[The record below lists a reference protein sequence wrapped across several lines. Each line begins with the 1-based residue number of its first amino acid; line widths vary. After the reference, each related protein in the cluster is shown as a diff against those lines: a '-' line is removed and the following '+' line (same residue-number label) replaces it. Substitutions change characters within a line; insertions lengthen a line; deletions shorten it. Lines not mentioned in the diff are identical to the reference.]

1 MKKNLLVL
9 VFFIFFVNE
18 MSAVTGYAYRIS
30 FSNKTGSL
38 TIADSLQFLSQK
50 SLLRRSN
57 QQILLEYPDLP
68 LVQQYIDSVYQ
79 IIEGKKLHNKS
90 KWFNQVVII
99 VDDTT
104 KMQLLSQVS
113 FVQSYKL
120 VAIYSNWVAKPN
132 FEQQTEQNI
141 NKFPET
147 YPLLQKTTGDPAYY
161 GTSFQQ
167 INLHN
172 GDILHD
178 QGFRGQNMTIAVL
191 DAGFKSVKQGLPFD
205 SMHLQNRLLA
215 TWNFVKDSDDVYELN
230 NNHGTNV
237 LGCLTGII
245 KDKYVGTA
253 PNANYYLFMTEDVG
267 SEQPIEEDNWI
278 SALEYADSAGVDI
291 FNSSLGYYD
300 FDAPFQDFTYS
311 DLNGKNTLMAKA
323 CNKAAKTGMIPIVS
337 QGNEGTSAFV
347 YLTNPADA
355 DSAYSVGMVDGSGIW
370 CGSGYGPNS
379 SNKTKPDG
387 VALGCNAMVVNSNDQ
402 VATSNGSSFAAP
414 ILCGLVACF
423 WQKFPQL
430 KWFEILDYIRASSD
444 RYTSPNNTHGFGI
457 PDFSKA
463 SQLILTF
470 NQTDETLD
478 GLKIYPNPS
487 NDGIFYIKNDN
498 TESPFSYS
506 IFDIQGRVLSV
517 NKNCSKS
524 VLKIRDLEQF
534 SNGNYIIKIEKDNKI
549 TSKSILIQK

>member
-1 MKKNLLVL
+1 MKKIFILI
-9 VFFIFFVNE
+9 FSIFIFNE
-18 MSAVTGYAYRIS
+18 VSAVTGYAYRIS
-30 FSNKTGSL
+30 FTNKTGSL
-38 TIADSLQFLSQK
+38 TFADSSQFLSPK
-50 SLLRRSN
+50 SLLRRSK
-57 QQILLEYPDLP
+57 QQIPLEFADLP
-68 LVQQYIDSVYQ
+68 IVPKYIDSVYQ
-79 IIEGKKLHNKS
+79 IIDGKQLHNKS

-104 KMQLLSQVS
+104 KMQLLTSIS
-113 FVQSYKL
+113 FVQDYKL

-132 FEQQTEQNI
+132 VAQQHVQKI
-141 NKFPET
+141 NKFPDT
-147 YPLLQKTTGDPAYY
+147 FPLLQKTTGDPAYY

-191 DAGFKSVKQGLPFD
+191 DAGFKSVEQGLPFD
-205 SMHLQNRLLA
+205 TMHLQNRLLA
-215 TWNFVKDSDDVYELN
+215 TWNFVKDTSDVYELN

-237 LGCLTGII
+237 LGCMTGII

-253 PNANYYLFMTEDVG
+253 PNASYYLFMTEDVG

-300 FDAPFQDFTYS
+300 FDSPFQDFTYS
-311 DLNGKNTLMAKA
+311 DLDGKSTLMSKA

-387 VALGCNAMVVNSNDQ
+387 VALGCNAMIVNSNDQ
-402 VATSNGSSFAAP
+402 VATSNGSSFASP

-430 KWFEILDYIRASSD
+430 HWFEVLDYVRASSD
-444 RYTSPNNTHGFGI
+444 RYTTPNDTHGFGI

-463 SQLILTF
+463 SQLILDFDKT
-470 NQTDETLD
+470 EEALE
-478 GLKIYPNPS
+478 GLKLYPNPS
-487 NDGIFYIKNDN
+487 NDGVFYIKNEQTN
-498 TESPFSYS
+498 HPYSYS
-506 IFDIQGRVLSV
+506 IFDMQGRLISF

-524 VLKIRDLEQF
+524 VLRINDLIQF
-534 SNGNYIIKIEKDNKI
+534 PTGNYFIKIEKENKMI
-549 TSKSILIQK
+549 TTSLLIQK

>member
-1 MKKNLLVL
+1 MKKILILIVSI
-9 VFFIFFVNE
+9 FIFNE
-18 MSAVTGYAYRIS
+18 VSAVTGFAYRIT

-38 TIADSLQFLSQK
+38 TFADSSQFLSPK
-50 SLLRRSN
+50 SLLRRSK
-57 QQILLEYPDLP
+57 QQIPLEFADLP
-68 LVQQYIDSVYQ
+68 LVPLYIDSVYQ
-79 IIEGKKLHNKS
+79 IIDGKQLHNKS

-104 KMQLLSQVS
+104 KMQLLTSIS
-113 FVQSYKL
+113 FVQDYKL

-132 FEQQTEQNI
+132 VAQHHEQKI
-141 NKFPET
+141 NKFPDSF
-147 YPLLQKTTGDPAYY
+147 PLLQKTTGDPAYY

-191 DAGFKSVKQGLPFD
+191 DAGFKSVEQGLPFD

-215 TWNFVKDSDDVYELN
+215 TWNFVKDTSDVYELN

-237 LGCLTGII
+237 LGCMTGII

-253 PNANYYLFMTEDVG
+253 PNATYYLFMTEDVG
-267 SEQPIEEDNWI
+267 SEQPIEVDNWI
-278 SALEYADSAGVDI
+278 SALEYSDSAGVDI

-300 FDAPFQDFTYS
+300 FDLPFQDYSYS
-311 DLNGKNTLMAKA
+311 DLDGKSTLMAKA

-387 VALGCNAMVVNSNDQ
+387 VALGCNAMIVNSNDQ
-402 VATSNGSSFAAP
+402 VATSNGSSFASP

-423 WQKFPQL
+423 WQKFPNL
-430 KWFEILDYIRASSD
+430 KWFEVLDYVRASSD
-444 RYTSPNNTHGFGI
+444 RYTMPNDTHGFGI

-463 SQLILTF
+463 SQLILDFIKTA
-470 NQTDETLD
+470 ETLD
-478 GLKIYPNPS
+478 GLKLYPNPS
-487 NDGIFYIKNDN
+487 NDGVFYINNEKTNH
-498 TESPFSYS
+498 PFSYS
-506 IFDIQGRVLSV
+506 IFDMQGRLISF

-524 VLKIRDLEQF
+524 ILRINDLIQF
-534 SNGNYIIKIEKDNKI
+534 PSGNYFIKIEKENKMI
-549 TSKSILIQK
+549 TKSILIQK